1 MAEESVVDTMEVKEI
16 EKPKNIYCWTYSDD
30 IGTEI
35 EGGIDTS
42 MNNFYV
48 NNKALRETIALQ
60 YLGNLGSPA
69 QSAFIFSI
77 SKVSFLQR

>member
-1 MAEESVVDTMEVKEI
+1 MKKGIYIFISLFCFIASSMAEKSVVDTMEVKEI

-42 MNNFYV
+42 MNNFHVLY
-48 NNKALRETIALQ
+48 
-60 YLGNLGSPA
+60 
-69 QSAFIFSI
+69 
-77 SKVSFLQR
+77 